1 MSDTFSEIDLN
12 DNPISDQSTDS
23 SSPLQVRR
31 KKFSLTTKYIST
43 TPSPTPNLF
52 VNTSSFHDLTTPTP
66 SLSLLDSSGSL
77 SSNTSRYPP
86 LSISPTLPLTSSS
99 SETSASSPNHI
110 LRSVGAFDF
119 NRRTFQF
126 SISRHDSLIDSLLS
140 AIYEREGSVCGLS
153 SSQDS
158 DTVTTGD
165 LTDSNTRRLSNDSI
179 LNSEETT
186 LTKTNLNNK
195 NLQELRHICNQ
206 FQQQINQQNAVLLK
220 NLRHRDKNL
229 SKLQRHCD
237 VITAILQAAS
247 LKRREDTTMKFSLTP
262 CPGENG
268 FQQWKDAISVAT
280 RMPSGLPPSIR
291 QKLWISLA
299 TNYIREIHLDWED
312 RKSVV

>member
-195 NLQELRHICNQ
+195 SKSIKYSFFSQKKKQNQLDLQELRHICNQ

-247 LKRREDTTMKFSLTP
+247 LKRRKF
-262 CPGENG
+262 
-268 FQQWKDAISVAT
+268 ISVGNQAHNQPT
-280 RMPSGLPPSIR
+280 MMIMLLFFLVINDFSFIM
-291 QKLWISLA
+291 
-299 TNYIREIHLDWED
+299 
-312 RKSVV
+312 